1 MAQAEAL
8 PLLWFG
14 FASFVAVLASLSTG
28 APMTGLFDPETGEVT
43 DPDGC
48 PNCLAARKEQIEAES
63 DLRAAERELRRVRRE
78 VSGLRAELTRQRSD
92 SPEGYR
98 AKALFRYWVARCGK
112 SERNVFGEKRMKVV
126 LARLKE
132 HDAQYIARA
141 IDGAA
146 VGAFTG
152 DNGTTYDDLELICR
166 DEVHLER
173 FYELAESRGAK
184 TLVGPAWIKEFDGT
198 NLEPAQNDA
207 PF

>member
-1 MAQAEAL
+1 MSAL
-8 PLLWFG
+8 FN
-14 FASFVAVLASLSTG
+14 A
-28 APMTGLFDPETGEVT
+28 ETGEIEE
-43 DPDGC
+43 PEDGC
-48 PNCLAARKEQIEAES
+48 PSCAEARLSQIEAES

-78 VSGLRAELTRQRSD
+78 VSGLRAELSRQRND
-92 SPEGYR
+92 SPEAYR
-98 AKALFRYWVARCGK
+98 AKALFRYWVARCEK
-112 SERNVFGEKRMKVV
+112 SSRNVFGEKRMKVV

-146 VGAFTG
+146 VGAFVG
-152 DNGTTYDDLELICR
+152 DNGAKYDDLELICR

-173 FYELAESRGAK
+173 FHDLAERCNAP

-198 NLEPAQNDA
+198 TLEHPQNDA